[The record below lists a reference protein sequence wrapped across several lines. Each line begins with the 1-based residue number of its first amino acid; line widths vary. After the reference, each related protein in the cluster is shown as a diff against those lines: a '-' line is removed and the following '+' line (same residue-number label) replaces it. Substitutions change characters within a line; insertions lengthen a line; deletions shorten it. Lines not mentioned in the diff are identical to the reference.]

1 MRDIKVYDFRS
12 DTVTK
17 PSPGMRKAMAE
28 AEVGDD
34 VYRDDP
40 TVNRLEERAAELM
53 GKEAALF
60 APSGTQTNLL
70 AILTHCG
77 RGEEYIVGQDGHS
90 YKYEGGGAAIFG
102 SIVPQPIEF
111 EPDGTL
117 DLAKVKSKIKPR
129 DIHFA
134 RTKLLCLENTN
145 WGRVLPMDYLVQVA
159 EFVAIHRLSTHLDGA
174 RIFNATVKLRV
185 PAARIAQYFDTVSF
199 CLSKGLGA
207 PVGSLLCGK
216 RDFIEEARRWR
227 KVLGGGM
234 RQAGI
239 LAAAG
244 LYALEHNIERLE
256 QDHANAALLTEHL
269 KNIPAVEVLP
279 YSGITNMVFTFLR
292 KGTPEGLAE
301 FLKRRGILI
310 TVRNPLRLVTHL
322 DVDQEAVLA
331 LVKGIKDYLATE

>member
-1 MRDIKVYDFRS
+1 MVYDFRS

-17 PSPGMRKAMAE
+17 PSAPMRKAMAE

-40 TVNRLEERAAELM
+40 TVNLLEERAAELM

-77 RGEEYIVGQDGHS
+77 RGDEYIVGQDGHS

-117 DLAKVKSKIKPR
+117 DLAKVKSKIKPN

-145 WGRVLPMDYLVQVA
+145 WGRVLPMDYLAQA
-159 EFVAIHRLSTHLDGA
+159 SEFAKIHHLSTHLDGA
-174 RIFNATVKLRV
+174 RIFNAAVKLKI
-185 PAARIAQYFDTVSF
+185 PALKIAQYFDTVSF

-216 RDFIEEARRWR
+216 REFIEEARRWR

-234 RQAGI
+234 RQVGI

-244 LYALEHNIERLE
+244 LYALDHNIGRLE
-256 QDHANAALLTEHL
+256 EDHMNAALLTERL
-269 KNIPAVEVLP
+269 KSMPEMEVLP
-279 YSGITNMVFTFLR
+279 YSGITNMVFAYLR
-292 KGTPEGLAE
+292 KGNPEGLAA
-301 FLKRRGILI
+301 FLKDRGILI
-310 TVRNPLRLVTHL
+310 TVRNPLRLVTHM
-322 DVDQEAVLA
+322 DVDRKAVVA
-331 LVKGIKDYLATE
+331 LVEGIKEYLAKL

>member
-1 MRDIKVYDFRS
+1 MVYDFRS

-17 PSPGMRKAMAE
+17 PSAPMRKAMAE

-77 RGEEYIVGQDGHS
+77 RGDEYIVGQDGHS

-117 DLAKVKSKIKPR
+117 DLVKVKAKIKPL

-145 WGRVLPMDYLVQVA
+145 WGRVLPMDYLA
-159 EFVAIHRLSTHLDGA
+159 RASEFAKQHHLSTHLDGA
-174 RIFNATVKLRV
+174 RIFNAAVKLKI
-185 PAARIAQYFDTVSF
+185 PAVQIARYFDTVSF

-216 RDFIEEARRWR
+216 RVFIEEARRWR

-244 LYALEHNIERLE
+244 LYALEHNIDRLE
-256 QDHANAALLTEHL
+256 EDHANAALLTEKL
-269 KNIPAVEVLP
+269 KSMSEIEVLP
-279 YSGITNMVFTFLR
+279 YSGITNMVFAYLR
-292 KGTPEGLAE
+292 KGTPEGLAS
-301 FLKRRGILI
+301 FLKDRGILI

-322 DVDQEAVLA
+322 DVDRNAVLS
-331 LVKGIKDYLATE
+331 LVEGIKDYLAEQ

>member
-1 MRDIKVYDFRS
+1 
-12 DTVTK
+12 
-17 PSPGMRKAMAE
+17 MRKAMAE

-40 TVNRLEERAAELM
+40 TVNKLEERAAELM

-77 RGEEYIVGQDGHS
+77 RGDEYIVGQDGHS

-117 DLAKVKSKIKPR
+117 DLAKVKAKIKPH

-145 WGRVLPMDYLVQVA
+145 WGRVLPLKYLA
-159 EFVAIHRLSTHLDGA
+159 EASEFAKIYHLSTHLDGA
-174 RIFNATVKLRV
+174 RIFNAAVKLKI
-185 PAARIAQYFDTVSF
+185 PALQIAQYFDTVSF

-216 RDFIEEARRWR
+216 REFIEEARRWR

-234 RQAGI
+234 RQVGI

-244 LYALEHNIERLE
+244 LYALDHNIERLE
-256 QDHANAALLTEHL
+256 EDHANAALLTEKL
-269 KNIPAVEVLP
+269 KHMPEMDVLP
-279 YSGITNMVFTFLR
+279 YSGITNMVFSYLR
-292 KGTPEGLAE
+292 KGTPEGLST
-301 FLKRRGILI
+301 FLKDRGILI

-322 DVDQEAVLA
+322 DVDRKAVLA
-331 LVKGIKDYLATE
+331 LVDGIKDYLANL

>member
-1 MRDIKVYDFRS
+1 MVYDFRS

-17 PSPGMRKAMAE
+17 PSAPMRKAMAE

-77 RGEEYIVGQDGHS
+77 RGDEYIVGQDGHS

-117 DLAKVKSKIKPR
+117 DLVKVKAKIKPL

-145 WGRVLPMDYLVQVA
+145 WGRVLPMDYLA
-159 EFVAIHRLSTHLDGA
+159 RASEFAKQHHLSTHLDGA
-174 RIFNATVKLRV
+174 RIFNAAVKLKI
-185 PAARIAQYFDTVSF
+185 PAVQIARYFDTVSF

-216 RDFIEEARRWR
+216 REFIEEARRWR

-244 LYALEHNIERLE
+244 LYALEHNIDRLE
-256 QDHANAALLTEHL
+256 EDHANAALLTEKL
-269 KNIPAVEVLP
+269 KSMSEIEVLP
-279 YSGITNMVFTFLR
+279 YSGITNMVFAYLR
-292 KGTPEGLAE
+292 KGTPEGLAS
-301 FLKRRGILI
+301 FLKDRGILI

-322 DVDQEAVLA
+322 DVDRNAVLS
-331 LVKGIKDYLATE
+331 LVEGIKDYLAEQ